1 VSDGVLRVCGT
12 PIGNLGD
19 ASPRLREALAAAT
32 VIACED
38 TRRTRALL
46 SAFGIRTP
54 RLERLDAN
62 TEDRATERVLEH
74 LRNGD
79 DVALVTDGG
88 MPAVSDP
95 GARLVR
101 AAAAAD
107 VRVDVVPGPSAV
119 TAAVAVAGMPGDGFA
134 FIGFLPRGAGA
145 INTRLDAT
153 DGWGVPVVAFEG
165 PSRLPRT
172 LATLAARD
180 AERQIVVC
188 RELTKLYEEVARG
201 SAAELAATFVTPPA
215 GEVTLV
221 LAPLPPRPTTGPAT
235 GDLDRAL
242 ADLRDAGVG
251 ARKASEIAALLTG
264 LHRRDLYQRLTD
276 RPGAGQPVD

>member
-1 VSDGVLRVCGT
+1 MSLGVLRVCGT

-19 ASPRLREALAAAT
+19 ASPRLREALAAAA

-46 SAFGIRTP
+46 SAFGIPAP

-62 TEDRATERVLEH
+62 TEERATERVLEH

-95 GARLVR
+95 GARAVR
-101 AAAAAD
+101 AAAAAGA
-107 VRVDVVPGPSAV
+107 RVDVVPGPSAV
-119 TAAVAVAGMPGDGFA
+119 TAAIALAGVTGEGFA
-134 FIGFLPRGAGA
+134 FIGFLPRAVGA
-145 INTRLDAT
+145 INARLDAT
-153 DGWGVPVVAFEG
+153 DGWGVPVVAFEA

-180 AERQIVVC
+180 GERQIVVC

-201 SAAELAATFVTPPA
+201 SAAELAAKFATPPA

-221 LAPLPPRPTTGPAT
+221 LAPVATRPAAGPAT

-242 ADLRDAGVG
+242 AELRVAGVG

-264 LHRRDLYQRLTD
+264 LPRRELYRRLTERSHAEPQAD
-276 RPGAGQPVD
+276 